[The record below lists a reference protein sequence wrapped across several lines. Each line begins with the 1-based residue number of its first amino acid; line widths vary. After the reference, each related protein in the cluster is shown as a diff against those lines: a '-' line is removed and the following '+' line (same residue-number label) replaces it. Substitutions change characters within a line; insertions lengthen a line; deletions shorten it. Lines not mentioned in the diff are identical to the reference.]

1 MVVIQPEP
9 SDAAPQIEALLDR
22 AFGPGRHAKTAERLR
37 EGRLPADGL
46 SFVAADAGML
56 VGIIRFWHVR
66 IGGGVDALLLGPVAV
81 ADGHRQRGLGG
92 ALIRRGLAAAKRLAH
107 GAVLLVGDEPY
118 YRRFGFRAD
127 LTRRLALPGPVDRG
141 RFLAFELAAGALESA
156 GGVVR
161 PAGLLDPARFRR
173 AA

>member
-9 SDAAPQIEALLDR
+9 SEASPQIEAMLDR
-22 AFGPGRHAKTAERLR
+22 AFGPGRRAKTAERLR
-37 EGRLPADGL
+37 EGRLPAGGL

-56 VGIIRFWHVR
+56 VGTIRFWHVR
-66 IGGGVDALLLGPVAV
+66 IAAGADALLLGPVAV
-81 ADGHRQRGLGG
+81 ADSHRQRGLGG

-107 GAVLLVGDEPY
+107 KAVLLVGDEPY

-127 LTRRLALPGPVDRG
+127 LTRRLALPGPVDHR
-141 RFLAFELAAGALESA
+141 RFLALELAAGALERA
-156 GGVVR
+156 GGPVR
-161 PAGLLDPARFRR
+161 PTGLLDPARCRR